1 MPDELMRP
9 RALAARL
16 PDWMGAWDA
25 AVRGLLAERPG
36 GVPGRLRAFSVT
48 GIGLA
53 AAMLAALAAVVAR
66 VGPHPFLLVMF
77 LAFAVL
83 YFSLVPLR
91 SLGRPFGPGGRR
103 TDADDADDL
112 AEAAARS
119 RRAWEETASRAVA
132 AWHLARETSLLKLE
146 PLAATDPEARGA
158 MERIRALVPPVAPL
172 PGIDVGTLRRAASS
186 PLTEL
191 PSLAGWE
198 GVAGGVVYVARR
210 KPFTLGEVL
219 VVVTGVAVV
228 PASLFLSIDGVA
240 GVVAC
245 AVIPSA
251 TCSGAESSR
260 NLFLLGMISLA
271 GIAILWRLVTR
282 TRLDCPACGSL
293 VAVPRLA
300 PHGRCHG
307 CGRRVWVQWRR

>member
-1 MPDELMRP
+1 MSDEHMRP
-9 RALAARL
+9 RSAAARL

-25 AVRGLLAERPG
+25 AVRGLLAERPDA
-36 GVPGRLRAFSVT
+36 VTGRLRPFSLT
-48 GIGLA
+48 GVGLA

-66 VGPHPFLLVMF
+66 MGPHPFLLVMF
-77 LAFAVL
+77 LAFAIL
-83 YFSLVPLR
+83 YVSLVPLR

-103 TDADDADDL
+103 TDADDDADL

-132 AWHLARETSLLKLE
+132 AWHLARATALQHLE
-146 PLAATDPEARGA
+146 PLAEDDLEARGA

-219 VVVTGVAVV
+219 VVVAGVAVV
-228 PASLFLSIDGVA
+228 PPSIFLSIDGVA

-245 AVIPSA
+245 AVLPA
-251 TCSGAESSR
+251 EACSGAETSR
-260 NLFLLGMISLA
+260 NLFILGMISLA
-271 GIAILWRLVTR
+271 GVAILWRLVTR

-293 VAVPRLA
+293 LALPRLA

-307 CGRRVWVQWRR
+307 CGRKVWVQWRR